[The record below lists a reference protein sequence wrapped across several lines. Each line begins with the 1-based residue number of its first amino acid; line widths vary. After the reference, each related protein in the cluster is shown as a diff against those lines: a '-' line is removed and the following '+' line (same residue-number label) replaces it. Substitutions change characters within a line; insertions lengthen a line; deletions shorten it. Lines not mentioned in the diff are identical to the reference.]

1 MLSCSSAVREP
12 PTRFVASGTDCRQP
26 PRAVAYGAQVA
37 RGHSSQLRASHAV
50 ASPLHPKSALCT
62 AEFSKEIKD
71 FMETKITAA
80 LIGIASA
87 LITAFITKSTADK
100 KNAIENI
107 TQERKKWRDDM
118 RAATVALRRCVEAT
132 LRKEVYISSTV
143 KESKK
148 CISFLSVSEARAF
161 FVTRL
166 NPIDPEDSNILG
178 ILEKIIKKASSTPK
192 RFFSRSQGECL
203 HCCQFNLYLDGDDN
217 DELLCLLCQFEQM
230 MSVLLKYDWERAKR
244 EVYGRSWIKWL
255 TAGILISLGLFFL
268 KDVKIEFSSFQPIS
282 FLLFKISSLVT
293 GFFLIYALLFGPVKN
308 LLKKIMP
315 IEECFCLYK
324 IFNIPFRQKL
334 PKKEITSEGKV
345 CPCCWFVVILMSFFL
360 TAFIVFVLKSIF
372 EMQ

>member
-1 MLSCSSAVREP
+1 M
-12 PTRFVASGTDCRQP
+12 
-26 PRAVAYGAQVA
+26 
-37 RGHSSQLRASHAV
+37 
-50 ASPLHPKSALCT
+50 
-62 AEFSKEIKD
+62 II
-71 FMETKITAA
+71 MENMNSEITAA
-80 LIGIASA
+80 LIGIVSA

-132 LRKEVYISSTV
+132 LRKEVNISSTV

-166 NPIDPEDSNILG
+166 NPFDPEDSNILD

-192 RFFSRSQGECL
+192 EIFSRSQGECL
-203 HCCQFNLYLDGDDN
+203 HCCQSNLYLDGDDN
-217 DELLCLLCQFEQM
+217 DELLCLLCQFEQA

-255 TAGILISLGLFFL
+255 TAGILVSLSLYLL
-268 KDVKIEFSSFQPIS
+268 KDVKTEFSSFQPIS
-282 FLLFKISSLVT
+282 FLLYKISSLVT
-293 GFFLIYALLFGPVKN
+293 GFFLIYALLFGSVKN
-308 LLKKIMP
+308 LLKKIMS
-315 IEECFCLYK
+315 IEENPCLYE

-334 PKKEITSEGKV
+334 SKKSITSEKKK
-345 CPCCWFVVILMSFFL
+345 CPCFLFALILIYLFSIG
-360 TAFIVFVLKSIF
+360 FIVLNLKSIL